1 MRAQLPRGLSRVVRR
16 LVVLLVFVSAHEA
29 AAAPSSHP
37 MPFPVVDGSVED
49 VLVRGSTADVAGSF
63 EPIGPASGPLAVVSA
78 ADGRITRA
86 FPGFAGQLPA
96 YDDVRLR
103 AGRATVRLHLT
114 TPGRRRLVRRSTATV
129 LVDVRSAADGHMLH
143 SQRLVLRAYRQW

>member
-78 ADGRITRA
+78 ADGR
-86 FPGFAGQLPA
+86 
-96 YDDVRLR
+96 
-103 AGRATVRLHLT
+103 
-114 TPGRRRLVRRSTATV
+114 STATV
-129 LVDVRSAADGHMLH
+129 MVDVRSAADGHMLH
-143 SQRLVLRAYRQW
+143 SRRLVLRAYRQW